1 MKKKINSLTI
11 IILLALIIIYVFT
24 NSKNITT
31 AIFESYELFLKNI
44 FPSLFPMF
52 IISYILVEIKIPEV
66 LGNIFKKPFYKLFK
80 TKKEASFVFF
90 MSMLT
95 GFPSSAKYIESLMN
109 KNLIDEKDANKI
121 LQFTFFSNPLF
132 IINTVGIMFLNN
144 IKLGYIILISHITGN
159 IITGL
164 IFRNYNKKEELREE
178 NIRQSIRELIIKI
191 NTTKFFNVLLN
202 AIKDALSTM
211 ILIFGILVTFQI
223 IITMMPKSTIIKGLI
238 EMTIGLKYTSLITNT
253 NLKIILS
260 TFFLSF
266 GGLCIHT
273 QIMNILNKK
282 RVKYLPFLSA
292 RIIHGITSSIIA
304 IVITLIWD
312 A

>member
-164 IFRNYNKKEELREE
+164 IFRNYNKKEELKEE

-238 EMTIGLKYTSLITNT
+238 EMTIGLKYTSLLTNT

-282 RVKYLPFLSA
+282 RVKYLPFLLA
-292 RIIHGITSSIIA
+292 RIIHGITSSILAIA
-304 IVITLIWD
+304 ITLIWGV
-312 A
+312 

>member
-109 KNLIDEKDANKI
+109 KNLLDEKDANKI

-164 IFRNYNKKEELREE
+164 IFRNYNKKEEPEKE
-178 NIRQSIRELIIKI
+178 NIKQSIRELIIKI

-238 EMTIGLKYTSLITNT
+238 EMTIGLKYTSLLTNT
-253 NLKIILS
+253 NLKLILS

-282 RVKYLPFLSA
+282 RVKYLPFLLA
-292 RIIHGITSSIIA
+292 RINHGITSSIIA
-304 IVITLIWD
+304 ITITLIWG

>member
-109 KNLIDEKDANKI
+109 KNLLDEKDANKI

-144 IKLGYIILISHITGN
+144 IKLGYIILISHINGN

-164 IFRNYNKKEELREE
+164 IFRNYNKKEELKEE

-253 NLKIILS
+253 NLKLILS

-282 RVKYLPFLSA
+282 RVKYLPFLLA
-292 RIIHGITSSIIA
+292 RIIHGITSSILA
-304 IVITLIWD
+304 IVITLIWGV
-312 A
+312 

>member
-164 IFRNYNKKEELREE
+164 IFRNYNKKEELKEE

-253 NLKIILS
+253 NLKLILS

-282 RVKYLPFLSA
+282 RVKYLPFLLA
-292 RIIHGITSSIIA
+292 RIIHGITSSILAIA
-304 IVITLIWD
+304 ITLIWGV
-312 A
+312 

>member
-11 IILLALIIIYVFT
+11 IILLALITIYVFT

-253 NLKIILS
+253 NLKLILS

-282 RVKYLPFLSA
+282 RVKYLPFLLA
-292 RIIHGITSSIIA
+292 RIIHGITSSILAIA
-304 IVITLIWD
+304 ITLIWG

>member
-164 IFRNYNKKEELREE
+164 IFRNYNKKEELKEE

-238 EMTIGLKYTSLITNT
+238 EMTIGLKYTSLLTNT
-253 NLKIILS
+253 NLKLILS

-282 RVKYLPFLSA
+282 RVKYLPFLLA
-292 RIIHGITSSIIA
+292 RIIHGITSSILA
-304 IVITLIWD
+304 IVITLIWGV
-312 A
+312 

>member
-164 IFRNYNKKEELREE
+164 IFRNYNKKEELKEE

-238 EMTIGLKYTSLITNT
+238 EMTIGLKYTSLLTNT
-253 NLKIILS
+253 NLKLILS
-260 TFFLSF
+260 TFVLSF

-282 RVKYLPFLSA
+282 RVKYLPFLLA
-292 RIIHGITSSIIA
+292 RIIHGITSSILA
-304 IVITLIWD
+304 IVITLIWGV
-312 A
+312 

>member
-11 IILLALIIIYVFT
+11 IILLALITIYVFT

-95 GFPSSAKYIESLMN
+95 GFPSSAKYIENLMN

-164 IFRNYNKKEELREE
+164 IFRNYNKKEELKEE

-238 EMTIGLKYTSLITNT
+238 EMTIGLKYTSLINNT

-282 RVKYLPFLSA
+282 RVKYLPFLLA
-292 RIIHGITSSIIA
+292 RIIHGITSSILAIA
-304 IVITLIWD
+304 ITLIWG

>member
-253 NLKIILS
+253 NLKLILS

-282 RVKYLPFLSA
+282 RVKYLPFLLA
-292 RIIHGITSSIIA
+292 RIIHGITSSILAIA
-304 IVITLIWD
+304 ITLIWG

>member
-164 IFRNYNKKEELREE
+164 IFRNYNKKEELKEE

-238 EMTIGLKYTSLITNT
+238 EMTIGLKYTSLLTNT
-253 NLKIILS
+253 NLKLILS

-282 RVKYLPFLSA
+282 RVKYLPFLLA
-292 RIIHGITSSIIA
+292 RIIHGITSSILA
-304 IVITLIWD
+304 IVINLIWGV
-312 A
+312 

>member
-11 IILLALIIIYVFT
+11 IILLALITIYVFT

-238 EMTIGLKYTSLITNT
+238 EMTIGLKYTSLINNT

-282 RVKYLPFLSA
+282 RVKYLPFLLA
-292 RIIHGITSSIIA
+292 RIIHGITSSILAIA
-304 IVITLIWD
+304 ITLIWG

>member
-164 IFRNYNKKEELREE
+164 IFRNYNKKEELKEE

-238 EMTIGLKYTSLITNT
+238 EMTIGLKYTSLLTNT
-253 NLKIILS
+253 NLKLILS

-282 RVKYLPFLSA
+282 RVKYLPFLLA
-292 RIIHGITSSIIA
+292 RIIHGITS
-304 IVITLIWD
+304 
-312 A
+312 

>member
-31 AIFESYELFLKNI
+31 AVFESYELFLKNI

-164 IFRNYNKKEELREE
+164 IFRNYNKKEEPKEE

-223 IITMMPKSTIIKGLI
+223 IITMMPKNTIIKGLI

-282 RVKYLPFLSA
+282 RVKYLPFLLA
-292 RIIHGITSSIIA
+292 RIIHGITSSILAIA
-304 IVITLIWD
+304 ITLIWG

>member
-11 IILLALIIIYVFT
+11 IILLALITIYVFT

-164 IFRNYNKKEELREE
+164 IFRNYNKKEEPEKE
-178 NIRQSIRELIIKI
+178 NIKQSIRELIIKI

-223 IITMMPKSTIIKGLI
+223 IITMMPKSTIIKGII

-292 RIIHGITSSIIA
+292 RIIHGITSSILAIA
-304 IVITLIWD
+304 ITLIWG

>member
-11 IILLALIIIYVFT
+11 IILLALITIYVFT

-238 EMTIGLKYTSLITNT
+238 EMTIGLKYTALITNT

-292 RIIHGITSSIIA
+292 RIIHGITSSIIV
-304 IVITLIWD
+304 ITITLIWD

>member
-80 TKKEASFVFF
+80 TRKEASFVFF

-164 IFRNYNKKEELREE
+164 IFRNYNKKEELKEE

-238 EMTIGLKYTSLITNT
+238 EMTIGLKYTSLLTNT
-253 NLKIILS
+253 NLKLILS

-282 RVKYLPFLSA
+282 RVKYLPFLLA

-304 IVITLIWD
+304 ITITLIWG

>member
-109 KNLIDEKDANKI
+109 KNLLDEKDANKI

-164 IFRNYNKKEELREE
+164 IFRNYNKKEELKEE

-253 NLKIILS
+253 NLKLILS

-282 RVKYLPFLSA
+282 RVKYLPFLLA
-292 RIIHGITSSIIA
+292 RIIHGITSSILA
-304 IVITLIWD
+304 IVITLIWGV
-312 A
+312 